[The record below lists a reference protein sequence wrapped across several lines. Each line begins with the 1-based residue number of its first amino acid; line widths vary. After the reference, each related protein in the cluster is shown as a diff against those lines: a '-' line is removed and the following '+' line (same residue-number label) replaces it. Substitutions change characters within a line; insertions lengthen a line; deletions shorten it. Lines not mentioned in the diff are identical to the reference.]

1 MANGDVPVEG
11 SAVDIG
17 GSGPSFKIT
26 AENFVED
33 GKNFLLI
40 RTTPGKKL
48 HIFVK
53 ADFNDPAS
61 AEFDEDV
68 SNDHWGLKISEI

>member
-11 SAVDIG
+11 SAVDISR
-17 GSGPSFKIT
+17 SGFKIT

-33 GKNFLLI
+33 GQNFLLL
-40 RTTPGKKL
+40 RTTPGKTL

-53 ADFNDPAS
+53 ADVTDPAS
-61 AEFDEDV
+61 KEFDEDV
-68 SNDHWGLKISEI
+68 MNDNWALEISER